1 MSRVM
6 ITSSEQLGQVLQ
18 GARKVAGLTQADAAA
33 RLAMS
38 QSRMSHLE
46 LNPEMISVAQLLALL
61 AAYELDLLVEPRAMD
76 DTEIDRFEW

>member
-1 MSRVM
+1 M

-61 AAYELDLLVEPRAMD
+61 AAYELDLLVEPRAISD
-76 DTEIDRFEW
+76 AEIDRFEW